1 MSFSF
6 NFMNSA
12 LGLLLFFKDDRF
24 SYLSDISN
32 RKQLSPGASMKKMFT
47 LTTTRLFGAHG
58 GRIINGAINAASRQY
73 AIAIA
78 LVLLVLRRQRLQA
91 IL

>member
-1 MSFSF
+1 
-6 NFMNSA
+6 
-12 LGLLLFFKDDRF
+12 
-24 SYLSDISN
+24 
-32 RKQLSPGASMKKMFT
+32 MKKMFT